1 MDERKRR
8 VLQAIVDDYIHTAEP
23 VGSRTVARKYNLGVS
38 PATIRNEM
46 ADLEDMGYLEQ
57 PHTSAG
63 RVPSDKGYR
72 YYVDTL
78 VGEQERASLDAEAVR
93 QVLAFK
99 AHRMEGVVRQ
109 AAHLL
114 AETTNF
120 LALASQPAGAE
131 ERLAALQVVPV
142 RGSQAVIILVADDGR
157 VRTKLVE
164 FAHAPS
170 AYDLERIGRALSDRL
185 AGMPLRDLGQ
195 GSLRAIAA
203 EIGQFGEILD
213 QVKALLGGGGEAPDR
228 LVVGGATNLLKQPEF
243 REVAKA
249 KAVLQA
255 LEGEE
260 LLEEMLGVPEQRL
273 TGVEVAIGREMQ
285 IQEMADCSLVTAV
298 YAAPG
303 GVLGRIGVLGP
314 RRMDYARIMRVVEGV
329 AGAVTSAL
337 GQEAGSER
345 SFFSSAAE
353 SPPSG
358 ESQPSGGGPAEDAPS
373 PAPDGSGA
381 EGAPRESA
389 ARPARPGRGR
399 RGGRQPGKAGPAR

>member
-99 AHRMEGVVRQ
+99 AERMEGVVRQ

-120 LALASQPAGAE
+120 LALASQPEGPE

-142 RGSQAVIILVADDGR
+142 RGEQAVIILVADDGR

-170 AYDLERIGRALSDRL
+170 AHDLERIGRAISDRL
-185 AGMPLRDLGQ
+185 AGIPLRQLGQ
-195 GSLRAIAA
+195 GSLRAIAT

-213 QVKALLGGGGEAPDR
+213 QVKALLGREADAER
-228 LVVGGATNLLKQPEF
+228 LLVGGATNLLQQPEF

-255 LEGEE
+255 LEGEA
-260 LLEEMLGVPEQRL
+260 LLEEMLGVPPQRL
-273 TGVEVAIGREMQ
+273 PGVEVAIGREMQ

-303 GVLGRIGVLGP
+303 GILGRIGVLGP
-314 RRMDYARIMRVVEGV
+314 RRMDYARVMRVVENV

-337 GQEAGSER
+337 RQDGPER
-345 SFFSSAAE
+345 AL
-353 SPPSG
+353 PNG
-358 ESQPSGGGPAEDAPS
+358 E
-373 PAPDGSGA
+373 GA
-381 EGAPRESA
+381 EGPT
-389 ARPARPGRGR
+389 
-399 RGGRQPGKAGPAR
+399 GPAADPGGPGAGRAKGGQP

>member
-1 MDERKRR
+1 MGRDGVVDERKRR

-72 YYVDTL
+72 FYVDTL
-78 VGEQERASLDAEAVR
+78 TALVERNTLDAEAVR
-93 QVLAFK
+93 QVLAVK
-99 AHRMEGVVRQ
+99 AQRIEGVVRQ

-114 AETTNF
+114 AETTDF
-120 LALASQPAGAE
+120 LALASQPAGGE

-142 RGSQAVIILVADDGR
+142 RGAQAVVILVADDGR

-170 AYDLERIGRALSDRL
+170 PRDLERIGHALSDRL
-185 AGMPLRDLGQ
+185 AGTPLKELARGLLPAIAVELGQ
-195 GSLRAIAA
+195 
-203 EIGQFGEILD
+203 FCDVVD
-213 QVKALLGGGGEAPDR
+213 QVKALLGDGEDATER

-255 LEGEE
+255 LEGEQ
-260 LLEEMLGVPEQRL
+260 LLEEMLGLPASNL
-273 TGVEVAIGREMQ
+273 PGVEVAIGREMQ
-285 IQEMADCSLVTAV
+285 IEQMADCSLVTAV

-314 RRMDYARIMRVVEGV
+314 RRMDYGRVMRVVEGV
-329 AGAVTSAL
+329 AAAVTTAL
-337 GQEAGSER
+337 GQEGPASTSFPAAAVGPRAEGGDAAVSAG
-345 SFFSSAAE
+345 
-353 SPPSG
+353 SPPSA
-358 ESQPSGGGPAEDAPS
+358 GGGGEHPRAGRTPRR
-373 PAPDGSGA
+373 
-381 EGAPRESA
+381 APRPS
-389 ARPARPGRGR
+389 RGSR
-399 RGGRQPGKAGPAR
+399 R

>member
-1 MDERKRR
+1 MGRDGVVDERKRR

-72 YYVDTL
+72 FYVDTL
-78 VGEQERASLDAEAVR
+78 TALVERNTLDAEAVR
-93 QVLAFK
+93 QVLAVK
-99 AHRMEGVVRQ
+99 AQRIEGVVRQ

-114 AETTNF
+114 AETTDF
-120 LALASQPAGAE
+120 LALASQPAGGE

-142 RGSQAVIILVADDGR
+142 RGAQAVVILVADDGR

-170 AYDLERIGRALSDRL
+170 PRDLERIGHALSDRL
-185 AGMPLRDLGQ
+185 AGTPLKELARGLLPAIAVELGQ
-195 GSLRAIAA
+195 
-203 EIGQFGEILD
+203 FCDVVD
-213 QVKALLGGGGEAPDR
+213 QVKALLGDGEEAAER

-255 LEGEE
+255 LEGEQ
-260 LLEEMLGVPEQRL
+260 LLEEMLGLPASNL
-273 TGVEVAIGREMQ
+273 PGVEVAIGREMQ
-285 IQEMADCSLVTAV
+285 IEQMADCSLVTAV

-314 RRMDYARIMRVVEGV
+314 RRMDYGRVMRVVEGV
-329 AGAVTSAL
+329 AAAVTTAL
-337 GQEAGSER
+337 GQEGPASTSFPAAGVGPRAEGGDAAVSAGS
-345 SFFSSAAE
+345 
-353 SPPSG
+353 PP
-358 ESQPSGGGPAEDAPS
+358 PAGGGGEHPRAGRTPRR
-373 PAPDGSGA
+373 
-381 EGAPRESA
+381 APRPS
-389 ARPARPGRGR
+389 RGSR
-399 RGGRQPGKAGPAR
+399 R

>member
-1 MDERKRR
+1 VDDRKRR

-78 VGEQERASLDAEAVR
+78 VGDAERAFLETEAVR
-93 QVLAFK
+93 QVLAVK
-99 AHRMEGVVRQ
+99 AQRIEGVVRQ

-131 ERLAALQVVPV
+131 ERLAALSVIPV
-142 RGSQAVIILVADDGR
+142 RGAQAVVIVVADDGR

-164 FAHAPS
+164 FAHAVS

-185 AGMPLRDLGQ
+185 SGTPLKDLGSGLLQ
-195 GSLRAIAA
+195 SIAA
-203 EIGQFGEILD
+203 ELGQFRDIVD
-213 QVKALLGGGGEAPDR
+213 QVKALLGETGSSSDR
-228 LVVGGATNLLKQPEF
+228 LVVGGATNLLQQPEF

-260 LLEEMLGVPEQRL
+260 LLEEMLGIPLQGIP
-273 TGVEVAIGREMQ
+273 GVEVAIGREMQ
-285 IQEMADCSLVTAV
+285 MQGMADCSLVTAV

-314 RRMDYARIMRVVEGV
+314 RRMDYARVMRVVEGV
-329 AGAVTSAL
+329 ATAVTTAL
-337 GQEAGSER
+337 GRDASER
-345 SFFSSAAE
+345 SVFVAGHPETATDPQPAAPPPAAAE
-353 SPPSG
+353 
-358 ESQPSGGGPAEDAPS
+358 
-373 PAPDGSGA
+373 PAPEPVA
-381 EGAPRESA
+381 APRA
-389 ARPARPGRGR
+389 ARGR
-399 RGGRQPGKAGPAR
+399 RDGRRK

>member
-1 MDERKRR
+1 VVDERKRR

-57 PHTSAG
+57 PHSSAG

-72 YYVDTL
+72 FYVDTL
-78 VGEQERASLDAEAVR
+78 AALVERNTLDAEAVR
-93 QVLAFK
+93 QVLALK
-99 AHRMEGVVRQ
+99 AQRIEGVVRQ

-114 AETTNF
+114 AETTDF
-120 LALASQPAGAE
+120 LALASQPTGGE

-142 RGSQAVIILVADDGR
+142 RGAQAVVILVADDGR
-157 VRTKLVE
+157 VRTKSVE

-170 AYDLERIGRALSDRL
+170 PRDLERIGRALSDRL
-185 AGMPLRDLGQ
+185 AGTPLKELARGLLPEIAVELGQ
-195 GSLRAIAA
+195 
-203 EIGQFGEILD
+203 FCNVVD
-213 QVKALLGGGGEAPDR
+213 QVKALLGDGEEAGER

-255 LEGEE
+255 LEGEQ
-260 LLEEMLGVPEQRL
+260 LLEEMLGFPASNL
-273 TGVEVAIGREMQ
+273 PGVEVAIGREMQ
-285 IQEMADCSLVTAV
+285 IEQMADCSLVTAV

-314 RRMDYARIMRVVEGV
+314 RRMDYGRVMRVVEGV
-329 AGAVTSAL
+329 AAAVTTAL
-337 GQEAGSER
+337 GRE
-345 SFFSSAAE
+345 
-353 SPPSG
+353 
-358 ESQPSGGGPAEDAPS
+358 GPASTSFPS
-373 PAPDGSGA
+373 PAAGPRPEGDAGTVPSGA
-381 EGAPRESA
+381 SPSATGGGEHPRAGRTPRRAP
-389 ARPARPGRGR
+389 RPGRGPR
-399 RGGRQPGKAGPAR
+399 R